1 MTTVTTTV
9 DLPASV
15 QATHPHLHQRRT
27 GNLAAVAT
35 LARRRLALSART
47 PRELL
52 VPVMAPLLFAVV
64 IAPAL
69 ADTFGAAPGG
79 IDYMTFVAVSTLG
92 LLVPLSC
99 VQSGLGVVVDRLGG
113 ARRDML
119 AAPIPRPLIVAGNL
133 VVAVALSGLQVLV
146 VVAASGLRGA
156 EFDISASGIGWFA
169 ASTLGFAVAMYG
181 LAEVLANR
189 LPTQEEYIGALPP
202 VAIVPY
208 FFAGGL
214 FPISALPAGL
224 TVVAKVLP
232 ITHVLALMRYG
243 LVDRSGQGLHDI
255 WGMTNTTAMAALSL
269 GVVVLFAIALTAA
282 SIRVFKHTAVS

>member
-1 MTTVTTTV
+1 MTTISPTL
-9 DLPASV
+9 DLPTRVAV
-15 QATHPHLHQRRT
+15 APHRRRSS
-27 GNLAAVAT
+27 LAAVAT

-52 VPVMAPLLFAVV
+52 IPIMTPLLFAIV

-79 IDYMTFVAVSTLG
+79 VDYMTFVAVSTLG

-113 ARRDML
+113 AQRDLL
-119 AAPIPRPLIVAGNL
+119 AAPIRRSLIVVGNL
-133 VVAVALSGLQVLV
+133 VVAVALSALQVAV
-146 VVAASGLRGA
+146 VVGASALRGA
-156 EFDISASGIGWFA
+156 EYHVSLTGAGWFA

-181 LAEVLANR
+181 VAEVLANR
-189 LPTQEEYIGALPP
+189 LPTQEEYIAALPA

-214 FPISALPAGL
+214 FPISALPAAL
-224 TVVAKVLP
+224 TVVAKLLP

-243 LVDRSGQGLHDI
+243 LVDRSSQGLHDI
-255 WGMTNTTAMAALSL
+255 WGMNNTTAMATLSL
-269 GVVVLFAIALTAA
+269 AFVGLFAAALTAA
-282 SIRVFKHTAVS
+282 SVRVFGRTAVS

>member
-1 MTTVTTTV
+1 MTTVSTTV
-9 DLPASV
+9 DLAAPVDAAHV
-15 QATHPHLHQRRT
+15 RHR
-27 GNLAAVAT
+27 GGLAAVAT

-52 VPVMAPLLFAVV
+52 IPVMTPLLFAIV

-99 VQSGLGVVVDRLGG
+99 IQSGLGVVVDRLGG
-113 ARRDML
+113 ARRDLL

-133 VVAVALSGLQVLV
+133 VVAVALSGLQVV
-146 VVAASGLRGA
+146 VVIGASALRGA
-156 EFDISASGIGWFA
+156 EFDLSATGVGWFA
-169 ASTLGFAVAMYG
+169 ASTLCFAVAMYG
-181 LAEVLANR
+181 VAEVLANR
-189 LPTQEEYIGALPP
+189 LHTQEEYIGALPP

-224 TVVAKVLP
+224 TVVAKLLP
-232 ITHVLALMRYG
+232 LTHVLALMRYG
-243 LVDRSGQGLHDI
+243 LGDRTGQGLHDI
-255 WGMTNTTAMAALSL
+255 WGMTNTTAMATLSL
-269 GVVVLFAIALTAA
+269 TIVGLFAAALTAA
-282 SIRVFKHTAVS
+282 SIRVFKRAAVG

>member
-1 MTTVTTTV
+1 MTTVSTTV
-9 DLPASV
+9 DLSTPIDDA
-15 QATHPHLHQRRT
+15 QRRRS
-27 GNLAAVAT
+27 GAVAAVAT
-35 LARRRLALSART
+35 LARRRLALSVRT

-52 VPVMAPLLFAVV
+52 IPVMAPLLFAIV

-99 VQSGLGVVVDRLGG
+99 IQSGLGVVVDRLGG
-113 ARRDML
+113 ARRDLL

-133 VVAVALSGLQVLV
+133 VVAVALSGLQVLAV
-146 VVAASGLRGA
+146 VGASALRGA
-156 EFDISASGIGWFA
+156 EFDISASGVGWFA
-169 ASTLGFAVAMYG
+169 VSTLCFAVAMYG
-181 LAEVLANR
+181 VAEVLANR

-224 TVVAKVLP
+224 TVIAKVLP

-269 GVVVLFAIALTAA
+269 TVVGVFAAALTAGA
-282 SIRVFKHTAVS
+282 IRAFRRAAVS

>member
-1 MTTVTTTV
+1 MTTVSTTV
-9 DLPASV
+9 DLSTPIDDA
-15 QATHPHLHQRRT
+15 QRRRS
-27 GNLAAVAT
+27 GAVAAVAT
-35 LARRRLALSART
+35 LARRRLALSVRT

-52 VPVMAPLLFAVV
+52 IPVMAPLLFAIV

-99 VQSGLGVVVDRLGG
+99 IQSGLGVVVDRLGG
-113 ARRDML
+113 ARRDLL

-133 VVAVALSGLQVLV
+133 VVAVALSGLQVLAV
-146 VVAASGLRGA
+146 VGASALRGA
-156 EFDISASGIGWFA
+156 ELDISASGVGWFA
-169 ASTLGFAVAMYG
+169 VSTLCFAVAMYG
-181 LAEVLANR
+181 VAEVLANR

-224 TVVAKVLP
+224 TVIAKVLP

-269 GVVVLFAIALTAA
+269 TVVGVFAAALTAGA
-282 SIRVFKHTAVS
+282 IRVFRRAAVS

>member
-1 MTTVTTTV
+1 M
-9 DLPASV
+9 
-15 QATHPHLHQRRT
+15 
-27 GNLAAVAT
+27 AT
-35 LARRRLALSART
+35 LARRRLALSVRT

-52 VPVMAPLLFAVV
+52 IPVMAPLLFAIV

-99 VQSGLGVVVDRLGG
+99 ITSGLGVVVDRLGG
-113 ARRDML
+113 ARRDLL

-146 VVAASGLRGA
+146 VVGASALRGA
-156 EFDISASGIGWFA
+156 EFDISATGVGWFA
-169 ASTLGFAVAMYG
+169 VSTLFFAIAMYG
-181 LAEVLANR
+181 VAEVLANR

-202 VAIVPY
+202 VAIIPY

-243 LVDRSGQGLHDI
+243 LVDRTGQGLHDI

-269 GVVVLFAIALTAA
+269 TVVGVFAAALTAA
-282 SIRVFKHTAVS
+282 SIRVFKQAAVS

>member
-1 MTTVTTTV
+1 MTTISPTV
-9 DLPASV
+9 DLPTRADPG
-15 QATHPHLHQRRT
+15 AGRR
-27 GNLAAVAT
+27 GDSLAAVAT
-35 LARRRLALSART
+35 LVRRRLALSVRT

-52 VPVMAPLLFAVV
+52 IPVMAPLLFAIV

-69 ADTFGAAPGG
+69 ADTFNAAPGG

-99 VQSGLGVVVDRLGG
+99 IQSGLGVVVDRLGG
-113 ARRDML
+113 ARRDLL
-119 AAPIPRPLIVAGNL
+119 AAPIPRSLIVAGNL

-146 VVAASGLRGA
+146 VVGASAVRGA
-156 EFDISASGIGWFA
+156 EYHVSATGVGWFV
-169 ASTLGFAVAMYG
+169 ASTLGFAIAMYG
-181 LAEVLANR
+181 IAEVLANR

-224 TVVAKVLP
+224 TVIAKVLP

-255 WGMTNTTAMAALSL
+255 WGMDNTTTMAALSL
-269 GVVVLFAIALTAA
+269 TVVVVFAAALTAT
-282 SIRVFKHTAVS
+282 SIRVFQRAAVT

>member
-1 MTTVTTTV
+1 MTIVSTNLDVGT
-9 DLPASV
+9 SV
-15 QATHPHLHQRRT
+15 GTNTITEGRR
-27 GNLAAVAT
+27 GNLSALAT
-35 LARRRLALSART
+35 LVRRRFALSART
-47 PRELL
+47 PRELII
-52 VPVMAPLLFAVV
+52 PVTTPLLFAIV

-69 ADTFGAAPGG
+69 AATFKASAGG

-119 AAPIPRPLIVAGNL
+119 AAPIPRSLIVVGNL
-133 VVAVALSGLQVLV
+133 VVAVALSGVQVAV
-146 VVAASGLRGA
+146 VILASALRGA
-156 EFDISASGIGWFA
+156 SYDITAAGIGWFTA
-169 ASTLGFAVAMYG
+169 ATLGFAIAMYG
-181 LAEVLANR
+181 VAEILANR
-189 LPTQEEYIGALPP
+189 LHTQEEYIGALPP

-232 ITHVLALMRYG
+232 LTHVLALMRYG
-243 LVDRSGQGLHDI
+243 LADHSGRGLHDI
-255 WGMTNTTAMAALSL
+255 WGMNNVTAMATLSIA
-269 GVVVLFAIALTAA
+269 VVAVFAAVVTVG
-282 SIRVFKHTAVS
+282 SIRVFSRAAVI

>member
-1 MTTVTTTV
+1 MTTISPTV
-9 DLPASV
+9 DLPARADPS
-15 QATHPHLHQRRT
+15 AGRR
-27 GNLAAVAT
+27 GGSLAAVAT
-35 LARRRLALSART
+35 LVRRRLALSVRT

-52 VPVMAPLLFAVV
+52 IPVMAPLLFAIV

-69 ADTFGAAPGG
+69 ADTFNASPGG

-99 VQSGLGVVVDRLGG
+99 IQSGLGVVVDRLGG
-113 ARRDML
+113 ARRDLL
-119 AAPIPRPLIVAGNL
+119 AAPIPRSLIVAGNL

-146 VVAASGLRGA
+146 VVGASAVRGA
-156 EFDISASGIGWFA
+156 EYHVSATGVGWFV
-169 ASTLGFAVAMYG
+169 ASTLGFAIAMYG
-181 LAEVLANR
+181 IAEVLANR
-189 LPTQEEYIGALPP
+189 LSTQEEYIGALPP

-224 TVVAKVLP
+224 TVIAKVLP

-255 WGMTNTTAMAALSL
+255 WGMDNTTTMAALSL
-269 GVVVLFAIALTAA
+269 TVVVVFAAALTAT
-282 SIRVFKHTAVS
+282 SIRVFQRAAVT

>member
-1 MTTVTTTV
+1 MTTVPTTV
-9 DLPASV
+9 DV
-15 QATHPHLHQRRT
+15 ATAAAIAHNRRS
-27 GNLAAVAT
+27 GGLAAVST

-52 VPVMAPLLFAVV
+52 IPVMAPLLFAIV

-99 VQSGLGVVVDRLGG
+99 IQSGLGVVVDRLGG
-113 ARRDML
+113 ARRDLL

-133 VVAVALSGLQVLV
+133 VVAVALAGLQVV
-146 VVAASGLRGA
+146 VVVGASALRGA
-156 EFDISASGIGWFA
+156 EYDLSATGVGWFA
-169 ASTLGFAVAMYG
+169 VSTLGFAIAMYG

-189 LPTQEEYIGALPP
+189 LPTQEEYIAALPP

-214 FPISALPAGL
+214 FPTSALPAGL
-224 TVVAKVLP
+224 TVVAKALP

-243 LVDRSGQGLHDI
+243 LVDRTGQGLHDI
-255 WGMTNTTAMAALSL
+255 WGMTNTTAMASLSL
-269 GVVVLFAIALTAA
+269 AVVGVFAAALTAA
-282 SIRVFKHTAVS
+282 SIRVFKHAAVS